1 MKDEAGRMSGDEARP
16 DETTQLAEITVLA
29 RRAGLRL
36 SAAEL
41 AGLAE
46 GYYRT
51 QDALRAL
58 RADLDSTEE
67 PATTF
72 NPS

>member
-1 MKDEAGRMSGDEARP
+1 MIKSDPGS
-16 DETTQLAEITVLA
+16 DETTELAEIAVLA
-29 RRAGLRL
+29 RRARLKL

-46 GYYRT
+46 GYRST
-51 QDALRAL
+51 QEALRAL
-58 RADLDSTEE
+58 RADLDPTEE

-72 NPS
+72 DPS